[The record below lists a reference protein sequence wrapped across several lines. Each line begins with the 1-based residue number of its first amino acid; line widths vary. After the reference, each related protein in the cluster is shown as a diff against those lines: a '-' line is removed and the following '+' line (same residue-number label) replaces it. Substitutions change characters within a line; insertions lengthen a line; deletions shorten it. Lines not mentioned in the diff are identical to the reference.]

1 MNESDAR
8 SQGADYGSSYT
19 ELPSLKQIGNLSI
32 DVYLRREKLPGN
44 AQCA

>member
-1 MNESDAR
+1 MRAMHDPKVPN
-8 SQGADYGSSYT
+8 YGSSYT